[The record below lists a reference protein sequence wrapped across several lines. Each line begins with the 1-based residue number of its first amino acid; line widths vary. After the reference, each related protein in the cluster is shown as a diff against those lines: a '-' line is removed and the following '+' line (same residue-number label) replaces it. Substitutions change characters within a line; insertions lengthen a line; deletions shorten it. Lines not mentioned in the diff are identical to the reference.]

1 MNAAQADTDQT
12 DMDPLLKTRFFKN
25 LIPDMNIRL
34 CEHCNHFFHEDDFEL
49 LYLEKGYCPFC
60 RKKDA
65 DMEGVT
71 SLKELQ
77 ALEDAAAGDS
87 DEED

>member
-1 MNAAQADTDQT
+1 
-12 DMDPLLKTRFFKN
+12 
-25 LIPDMNIRL
+25 MNIRL
-34 CEHCNHFFHEDDFEL
+34 CGNCWHFFHEDDFEL

-71 SLKELQ
+71 TAEELL
-77 ALEDAAAGDS
+77 ALEEGGNDGGGDS
-87 DEED
+87 DDDN